1 MKLHLCKAASSAG
14 EGVANPIYSLL
25 VPSQQQDTAT
35 LTYNYGGKVTIVP
48 LIQSRGRPAAG
59 TDCQYYRE
67 ATRAHTR
74 HNDDRTSTELVSC
87 DGRIRGTVRLP
98 EGTFR
103 IEYNATAGVHFLT
116 RLKDPQRRPL
126 VGRQRTKRN
135 HLSTIKGPYQANAH
149 SSYVELLLVAD
160 NSLFRKLDQDMWQV
174 YHYCASLVNHI
185 NMLYNPLNIY
195 IALTDVVVWK
205 DTDRI
210 NVSTRAEETL
220 NSFLAY
226 RSSVLLH
233 DHPHDHA
240 QLLTTIEFKDNV
252 IGKAKVGGMCSD
264 RSSGAI
270 VRVHTDDVGVQAST
284 LAHEMGHSF
293 TMEHDE
299 DGDCACPDR
308 KCIMTRTVTGLT
320 LQHWSNCSL
329 QQLSTALGRG
339 LHHCLSN
346 RPSQL
351 AFESCGNGFV
361 ESGEECDCGLEEAC
375 ENRLKDPQRRPL
387 VGRQRTKRNHLST
400 IKGPYQ
406 ANAHSSYV
414 ELLLV
419 ADNSLFRKLDQDMW
433 QVYHYCASLVNHIN
447 MLYNPLNIYIALTD
461 VVVWRDTDRINV
473 STRAEE
479 TLNSF
484 LAYRS
489 SVLLHDH
496 PHDHAQLLTT
506 IEFKDNVIG
515 KAKVGGMCSDRSSG
529 AIVRVHTDDV
539 GVQASTLAHEMGH
552 SFTMEHDEDG
562 DCACPDRKC
571 IMTRTVTGLTL
582 QHWSNCSLQQLSTAL
597 GRGLHHCL
605 SNRPS
610 QLAFESCGNGF
621 VESGEECDCGLEEA
635 CENRCCDAR
644 TCRLREG
651 AQCAT
656 GECCDLE
663 TCQLREPAVPC
674 RGQRSECDLPE
685 YCTGRSEY
693 CPPDVHRRDTEP
705 CAGGEAHC
713 MAGRCRTRTDQCR
726 ALWGPSGHAA
736 SEACYE
742 ANAKGIK
749 YGNCGYEGRPA
760 ESFRKCAP
768 ADVQCGLLFC
778 HHHKA
783 DEELELGEY
792 NGDSRYSVQ
801 KGNETMRHVLCRSAY
816 VDLGEGQGRHPA
828 FVPDGS
834 PCGEGRMCYRQR
846 CESVERLNAW
856 GIGGKVCAHGCFG
869 RGVCNSEGHCHCQ
882 QGYDPP
888 YCEHQGVGGSLDSGP
903 ASTETGL
910 WRDLLTFAVLTL
922 LGCTVLLL
930 LVAVCIRSFRNGGFA
945 PSHWGRGH
953 WGRPCRVRGTSMREP
968 IKTATPI
975 ASRDISL
982 PKYHS
987 STRDISD
994 DQQYRPIGGG
1004 SSSWEQLGTGSGVR
1018 VLAVPRSQQD
1028 GREPPLT
1035 IEYRIVPAI
1044 QRHAPLPPVPV
1055 HRQRPF

>member
-1 MKLHLCKAASSAG
+1 MVYDQLLFYLLSLRDDLSFFSTLLFVLVKYKANMARITSSAG
-14 EGVANPIYSLL
+14 EGVANPIYPLL
-25 VPSQQQDTAT
+25 VPSQQQDSAT
-35 LTYNYGGKVTIVP
+35 LTYNHGGKVTIVP
-48 LIQSRGRPAAG
+48 LIQSHGRPAAG

-375 ENRLKDPQRRPL
+375 ENR
-387 VGRQRTKRNHLST
+387 
-400 IKGPYQ
+400 
-406 ANAHSSYV
+406 
-414 ELLLV
+414 
-419 ADNSLFRKLDQDMW
+419 
-433 QVYHYCASLVNHIN
+433 
-447 MLYNPLNIYIALTD
+447 
-461 VVVWRDTDRINV
+461 
-473 STRAEE
+473 
-479 TLNSF
+479 
-484 LAYRS
+484 
-489 SVLLHDH
+489 
-496 PHDHAQLLTT
+496 
-506 IEFKDNVIG
+506 
-515 KAKVGGMCSDRSSG
+515 
-529 AIVRVHTDDV
+529 
-539 GVQASTLAHEMGH
+539 
-552 SFTMEHDEDG
+552 
-562 DCACPDRKC
+562 
-571 IMTRTVTGLTL
+571 
-582 QHWSNCSLQQLSTAL
+582 
-597 GRGLHHCL
+597 
-605 SNRPS
+605 
-610 QLAFESCGNGF
+610 
-621 VESGEECDCGLEEA
+621 
-635 CENRCCDAR
+635 CCDAR

-674 RGQRSECDLPE
+674 RGQRGECDLPE

-834 PCGEGRMCYRQR
+834 PCGEGRLCYRQR

-910 WRDLLTFAVLTL
+910 WRDLLTFAALTL

-1004 SSSWEQLGTGSGVR
+1004 SSWEQLGTGSGVR
-1018 VLAVPRSQQD
+1018 VLAVPRSQPD

-1035 IEYRIVPAI
+1035 IEYRIISKMIYKDKKNKTNGNKNNCNA
-1044 QRHAPLPPVPV
+1044 
-1055 HRQRPF
+1055 

>member
-1 MKLHLCKAASSAG
+1 SSAS
-14 EGVANPIYSLL
+14 EEVTHPIYPLL
-25 VPSQQQDTAT
+25 LPSHQQDTAT
-35 LTYNYGGKVTIVP
+35 LTYKHDGKVIVVP
-48 LIQSRGRPAAG
+48 LIQSHGRVAAG
-59 TDCQYYRE
+59 TDCQYYRDGSR
-67 ATRAHTR
+67 TRGTR
-74 HNDDRTSTELVSC
+74 HEGQSTSELISC
-87 DGRIRGTVRLP
+87 DGRIRGTVSLP
-98 EGTFR
+98 EGAVR
-103 IEYNATAGVHFLT
+103 IEYDATAGVHFAT
-116 RLKDPQRRPL
+116 RLKDPQR
-126 VGRQRTKRN
+126 VGRHRTKRN
-135 HLSTIKGPYQANAH
+135 YLSSIKGPYQANAH
-149 SSYVELLLVAD
+149 SSYVELLLVVD
-160 NSLFRKLDQDMWQV
+160 NSLFRKLDQDTWQV
-174 YHYCASLVNHI
+174 YQYCANLVNHI

-195 IALTDVVVWK
+195 IALTDVVIWK
-205 DTDRI
+205 ETDRI

-226 RSSVLLH
+226 RSATLLH

-240 QLLTTIEFKDNV
+240 QLLTAIEFRDNV

-329 QQLSTALGRG
+329 EQLSTAFGRG
-339 LHHCLSN
+339 LHHCLTN

-361 ESGEECDCGLEEAC
+361 E
-375 ENRLKDPQRRPL
+375 P
-387 VGRQRTKRNHLST
+387 
-400 IKGPYQ
+400 
-406 ANAHSSYV
+406 
-414 ELLLV
+414 
-419 ADNSLFRKLDQDMW
+419 
-433 QVYHYCASLVNHIN
+433 
-447 MLYNPLNIYIALTD
+447 
-461 VVVWRDTDRINV
+461 
-473 STRAEE
+473 
-479 TLNSF
+479 
-484 LAYRS
+484 
-489 SVLLHDH
+489 
-496 PHDHAQLLTT
+496 
-506 IEFKDNVIG
+506 
-515 KAKVGGMCSDRSSG
+515 
-529 AIVRVHTDDV
+529 
-539 GVQASTLAHEMGH
+539 
-552 SFTMEHDEDG
+552 
-562 DCACPDRKC
+562 
-571 IMTRTVTGLTL
+571 
-582 QHWSNCSLQQLSTAL
+582 
-597 GRGLHHCL
+597 
-605 SNRPS
+605 
-610 QLAFESCGNGF
+610 
-621 VESGEECDCGLEEA
+621 GEECDCGLEEA

-674 RGQRSECDLPE
+674 REQRGECDLPE

-693 CPPDVHRRDTEP
+693 CPPDVYRRDTEP

-713 MAGRCRTRTDQCR
+713 IAGRCRTRTDQCR

-742 ANAKGIK
+742 ANAKGTK
-749 YGNCGYEGRPA
+749 YGNCGYEGRPP
-760 ESFRKCAP
+760 ESFRKCAA

-783 DEELELGEY
+783 DEVLELGEY

-828 FVPDGS
+828 FVPDGA

-846 CESVERLNAW
+846 CDSVERLNAW
-856 GIGGKVCAHGCFG
+856 GLGGKVCAHDCFG
-869 RGVCNSEGHCHCQ
+869 RGVCNSEGHCHCRP
-882 QGYDPP
+882 GYDPP
-888 YCEHQGVGGSLDSGP
+888 YCEHPGVGGSLDSGP
-903 ASTETGL
+903 ASTGTGAL
-910 WRDLLTFAVLTL
+910 RDFLTLAALTL
-922 LGCTVLLL
+922 LGCTVLVL
-930 LVAVCIRSFRNGGFA
+930 LVAAYIRSLRGGIV
-945 PSHWGRGH
+945 SQWGRSGQ
-953 WGRPCRVRGTSMREP
+953 WGRPCKVRGTSMREP
-968 IKTATPI
+968 IKAATPI
-975 ASRDISL
+975 AARDISL

-1004 SSSWEQLGTGSGVR
+1004 TSWEQSGTGSDIR
-1018 VLAVPRSQQD
+1018 VLTVPRTQE
-1028 GREPPLT
+1028 GAREPPLT
-1035 IEYRIVPAI
+1035 IEYRIVPTM
-1044 QRHAPLPPVPV
+1044 QRSAPLPAVPV

>member
-1 MKLHLCKAASSAG
+1 
-14 EGVANPIYSLL
+14 
-25 VPSQQQDTAT
+25 
-35 LTYNYGGKVTIVP
+35 
-48 LIQSRGRPAAG
+48 
-59 TDCQYYRE
+59 
-67 ATRAHTR
+67 
-74 HNDDRTSTELVSC
+74 
-87 DGRIRGTVRLP
+87 
-98 EGTFR
+98 
-103 IEYNATAGVHFLT
+103 
-116 RLKDPQRRPL
+116 
-126 VGRQRTKRN
+126 
-135 HLSTIKGPYQANAH
+135 
-149 SSYVELLLVAD
+149 
-160 NSLFRKLDQDMWQV
+160 
-174 YHYCASLVNHI
+174 
-185 NMLYNPLNIY
+185 
-195 IALTDVVVWK
+195 
-205 DTDRI
+205 
-210 NVSTRAEETL
+210 
-220 NSFLAY
+220 
-226 RSSVLLH
+226 
-233 DHPHDHA
+233 
-240 QLLTTIEFKDNV
+240 
-252 IGKAKVGGMCSD
+252 
-264 RSSGAI
+264 
-270 VRVHTDDVGVQAST
+270 
-284 LAHEMGHSF
+284 
-293 TMEHDE
+293 
-299 DGDCACPDR
+299 
-308 KCIMTRTVTGLT
+308 
-320 LQHWSNCSL
+320 
-329 QQLSTALGRG
+329 
-339 LHHCLSN
+339 
-346 RPSQL
+346 
-351 AFESCGNGFV
+351 
-361 ESGEECDCGLEEAC
+361 
-375 ENRLKDPQRRPL
+375 
-387 VGRQRTKRNHLST
+387 
-400 IKGPYQ
+400 
-406 ANAHSSYV
+406 
-414 ELLLV
+414 
-419 ADNSLFRKLDQDMW
+419 
-433 QVYHYCASLVNHIN
+433 
-447 MLYNPLNIYIALTD
+447 
-461 VVVWRDTDRINV
+461 
-473 STRAEE
+473 
-479 TLNSF
+479 
-484 LAYRS
+484 
-489 SVLLHDH
+489 
-496 PHDHAQLLTT
+496 
-506 IEFKDNVIG
+506 
-515 KAKVGGMCSDRSSG
+515 
-529 AIVRVHTDDV
+529 
-539 GVQASTLAHEMGH
+539 
-552 SFTMEHDEDG
+552 
-562 DCACPDRKC
+562 
-571 IMTRTVTGLTL
+571 
-582 QHWSNCSLQQLSTAL
+582 
-597 GRGLHHCL
+597 
-605 SNRPS
+605 
-610 QLAFESCGNGF
+610 
-621 VESGEECDCGLEEA
+621 
-635 CENRCCDAR
+635 
-644 TCRLREG
+644 
-651 AQCAT
+651 
-656 GECCDLE
+656 
-663 TCQLREPAVPC
+663 
-674 RGQRSECDLPE
+674 
-685 YCTGRSEY
+685 
-693 CPPDVHRRDTEP
+693 
-705 CAGGEAHC
+705 

-888 YCEHQGVGGSLDSGP
+888 YCEHHGVGGSLDSGP

-1004 SSSWEQLGTGSGVR
+1004 TSWEQLGTGSGVR

-1035 IEYRIVPAI
+1035 IEYRIVPTI

>member
-1 MKLHLCKAASSAG
+1 MATARRAIGRLALVRSLAIASLLLLLVAIPLEGLKNHQTHYHHLRHDDGIDGNVLPHKASSAG
-14 EGVANPIYSLL
+14 EEVANPIYPLL

-35 LTYNYGGKVTIVP
+35 LTYNHGGKVTIVP

-126 VGRQRTKRN
+126 VGRQRIKRN

-195 IALTDVVVWK
+195 IALT
-205 DTDRI
+205 
-210 NVSTRAEETL
+210 N
-220 NSFLAY
+220 
-226 RSSVLLH
+226 
-233 DHPHDHA
+233 
-240 QLLTTIEFKDNV
+240 
-252 IGKAKVGGMCSD
+252 
-264 RSSGAI
+264 
-270 VRVHTDDVGVQAST
+270 
-284 LAHEMGHSF
+284 
-293 TMEHDE
+293 
-299 DGDCACPDR
+299 
-308 KCIMTRTVTGLT
+308 
-320 LQHWSNCSL
+320 
-329 QQLSTALGRG
+329 
-339 LHHCLSN
+339 
-346 RPSQL
+346 
-351 AFESCGNGFV
+351 
-361 ESGEECDCGLEEAC
+361 
-375 ENRLKDPQRRPL
+375 
-387 VGRQRTKRNHLST
+387 
-400 IKGPYQ
+400 
-406 ANAHSSYV
+406 
-414 ELLLV
+414 
-419 ADNSLFRKLDQDMW
+419 
-433 QVYHYCASLVNHIN
+433 
-447 MLYNPLNIYIALTD
+447 

-1004 SSSWEQLGTGSGVR
+1004 TSWEQLGTGSGVR

-1035 IEYRIVPAI
+1035 IEYRIVPTI